1 MAEVFR
7 ARLSGPAGFEKQLAL
22 KLILP
27 HFSDETEFVEMF
39 IHEATLAARLD
50 HANIVRIHEFD
61 RIDDRYYIAMEL
73 VDGKDL
79 RAVLA
84 RCREL
89 GRLLQPGEAVLTA
102 LEVSRGLAF
111 AHGELTPGADE
122 VIHRDISPHNIIL
135 SRAGEVKITDF
146 GIAKLAAAASMTQ
159 TGTVKGKLAYMSPEQ
174 ATGAVLDRRSDL
186 FSLGCVLWEL
196 LCGRRLF
203 AGANDLATLE
213 NLKSAPIRPPSAFAP
228 AVPAVLDELV
238 LALLARDR
246 ERRPGS
252 AAEVGRRLEAVLRAL
267 PELDRATALA
277 NLFQELFGQRPTP
290 RGTAVMPAE
299 EPAAAGAP
307 LEDAVTVAS
316 QAHAAH
322 HLQPKAPP
330 EGSGEPIGG
339 SGEPIGG
346 SGEPIG
352 GSGEPGDGIE
362 PIGPDAETDVK
373 SRPPAGRG
381 PLRWWLLPLML
392 GPLAAL
398 LLVLWLL
405 GPDRTPDESQVA
417 AADQEPTTD
426 RAGGSQQDP
435 EKQAVM
441 VIDGATGRRV
451 GGTPAGG
458 EVAGGE
464 VAGTSDG
471 TPDGGTREGPV
482 SDGGVKVAGV
492 KVAGTPDG
500 STPDGS
506 NPGGNP
512 DGAAATADR
521 SRRAAHGRLSLN
533 VIPWARVRLG
543 KRLLGDTPLRR
554 VRLPAGRHL
563 LLLVNGELGVRR
575 RIRVEIRPG
584 QHTRRLVD
592 LRPAASDRR

>member
-339 SGEPIGG
+339 SGEP
-346 SGEPIG
+346 
-352 GSGEPGDGIE
+352 GDGIE
-362 PIGPDAETDVK
+362 PIGPDAETDVR

-392 GPLAAL
+392 GPLAGL
-398 LLVLWLL
+398 VLVLWLI

-417 AADQEPTTD
+417 VADQEPTTD
-426 RAGGSQQDP
+426 RAGASQKVQ
-435 EKQAVM
+435 EKHAGIVF
-441 VIDGATGRRV
+441 DGATGSRAGV
-451 GGTPAGG
+451 TAAGG

-464 VAGTSDG
+464 VAGEVAGTSDG
-471 TPDGGTREGPV
+471 GTSNGGTSNGGTSNGGTREGPV
-482 SDGGVKVAGV
+482 LDAGV
-492 KVAGTPDG
+492 KAAGSPDG
-500 STPDGS
+500 STPDGT
-506 NPGGNP
+506 P
-512 DGAAATADR
+512 DGAAATGDR

-563 LLLVNGELGVRR
+563 LLLVNGEFGVRR